1 MPKKNGTGGNN
12 LPDFRLYYNATVIK
26 TIWYW
31 YRGRNT
37 VQGNKIESPA
47 INPRTYAQ
55 MARQMKEARPRVR
68 QERDWM
74 GYTTARKRSTLI
86 AVMSMMEAYMFP

>member
-47 INPRTYAQ
+47 INPRTLENLKQRKMDHALPFLTLCI
-55 MARQMKEARPRVR
+55 KEAKRRKSSP
-68 QERDWM
+68 EREGGRKCKSRWK
-74 GYTTARKRSTLI
+74 RKR
-86 AVMSMMEAYMFP
+86 